1 MEKVLLDDVSVWFV
15 HVKGELEQAV
25 VIKKHIECIQKTA
38 NIPVVLIVKKNIVQ
52 TKTVSNKR
60 NLHWSSLLYV
70 KAIKRDCQSSLI

>member
-38 NIPVVLIVKKNIVQ
+38 NIPVVLIVKKASFRQ
-52 TKTVSNKR
+52 RQYQLKETSTGAPFYMSR
-60 NLHWSSLLYV
+60 
-70 KAIKRDCQSSLI
+70 Q

>member
-38 NIPVVLIVKKNIVQ
+38 KIPVVLIVKKASFRQ
-52 TKTVSNKR
+52 R
-60 NLHWSSLLYV
+60 QYQ
-70 KAIKRDCQSSLI
+70 IKETSTGAPFYMSRQ